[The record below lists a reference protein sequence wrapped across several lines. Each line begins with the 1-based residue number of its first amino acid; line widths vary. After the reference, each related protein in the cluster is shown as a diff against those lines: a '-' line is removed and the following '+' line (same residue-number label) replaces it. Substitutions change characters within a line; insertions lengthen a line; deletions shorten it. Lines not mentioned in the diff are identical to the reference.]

1 MSLLKIGFPQALPV
15 TLSAREEWGE
25 PARLRC
31 GVTHIT
37 HKRGRRT
44 LPFQAVA
51 AGADP
56 RVLAGPAR
64 RDCGS
69 PGRAGGPAR
78 RPVPA
83 PAAQGGLGPVL
94 GWPDWLLTLSVFQ
107 LYGTPLLSGIYW
119 TGLWA
124 MVAVVVVG
132 FGAATLLMERRELS
146 R

>member
-1 MSLLKIGFPQALPV
+1 MLHRSNAPISLVSLLKIGFPQALPV

-83 PAAQGGLGPVL
+83 PAAQGGRGPVL
-94 GWPDWLLTLSVFQ
+94 GAAAARHPHAAGRL
-107 LYGTPLLSGIYW
+107 
-119 TGLWA
+119 A
-124 MVAVVVVG
+124 AVTEPG
-132 FGAATLLMERRELS
+132 R
-146 R
+146 